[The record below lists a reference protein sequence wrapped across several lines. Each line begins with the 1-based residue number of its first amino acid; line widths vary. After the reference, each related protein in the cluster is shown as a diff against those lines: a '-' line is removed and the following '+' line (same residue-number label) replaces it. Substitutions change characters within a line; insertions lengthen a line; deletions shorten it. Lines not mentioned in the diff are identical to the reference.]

1 MKPILKL
8 SFIYLFVQLFAGNTF
23 GQANA
28 KAFVGTW
35 ELAQQTYDGRTM
47 KAPAGYI
54 KIFNADKTFANAQ
67 LVSQKPVTTH
77 SGTYKVD
84 DGFYL
89 EKALYRIPAM
99 ISNSPL
105 GTDFK
110 INYQFSEDQQQLTL
124 SFTAANG
131 IIVVEIWKKQNP
143 AI

>member
-1 MKPILKL
+1 LL
-8 SFIYLFVQLFAGNTF
+8 SVNTF
-23 GQANA
+23 AQANA

-35 ELAQQTYDGRTM
+35 ELAQQTYNGRVM

-54 KIFNADKTFANAQ
+54 KIFNSDKTFANAQ
-67 LVSQKPVTTH
+67 LVNQKPVTTH

-89 EKALYRIPAM
+89 EKALYRIPQM

-131 IIVVEIWKKQNP
+131 IELVELWKKRNP
-143 AI
+143 AT

>member
-1 MKPILKL
+1 
-8 SFIYLFVQLFAGNTF
+8 
-23 GQANA
+23 
-28 KAFVGTW
+28 
-35 ELAQQTYDGRTM
+35 M

-54 KIFNADKTFANAQ
+54 KIFNSDKTFANAQ
-67 LVSQKPVTTH
+67 LVNQKPVTTH

-89 EKALYRIPAM
+89 EKALYRIPQM

-131 IIVVEIWKKQNP
+131 IELVELWKKRNP
-143 AI
+143 AT